1 MKADLLDG
9 KSIAKQVRREVEKE
23 VSNLRNEYGIK
34 PCLAVV
40 LVGNDPASQVYV
52 HNKQKAAIEVGMM
65 ARDIKIPASITQ
77 NEQESIVAD
86 LGNDQHIHGLLIQL
100 PLPTAE
106 VVATATY
113 AAVAAVATTTLAT
126 PFFDQIKK
134 KLTKFLQG
142 KINKWKE
149 NRKKKKD
156 SLVS

>member
-1 MKADLLDG
+1 MSVHLGKIRVPTSPEPLPPMRIDFKPPTARIPSYKPMVIPPSDLEAPEG
-9 KSIAKQVRREVEKE
+9 VESEAKEEQPTAPSVQIPV
-23 VSNLRNEYGIK
+23 I
-34 PCLAVV
+34 
-40 LVGNDPASQVYV
+40 
-52 HNKQKAAIEVGMM
+52 
-65 ARDIKIPASITQ
+65 DIQ
-77 NEQESIVAD
+77 M
-86 LGNDQHIHGLLIQL
+86 

-149 NRKKKKD
+149 KRKKKD
-156 SLVS
+156 SSES

>member
-1 MKADLLDG
+1 MGQVNLGRIRVPTSPEPLPPMRIDFKPPTARIPSYTPMVIPPSDLEAPEG
-9 KSIAKQVRREVEKE
+9 VESEAKEEQPTAPSVQIPV
-23 VSNLRNEYGIK
+23 I
-34 PCLAVV
+34 
-40 LVGNDPASQVYV
+40 
-52 HNKQKAAIEVGMM
+52 
-65 ARDIKIPASITQ
+65 DIQ
-77 NEQESIVAD
+77 M
-86 LGNDQHIHGLLIQL
+86 

-149 NRKKKKD
+149 KRKKKD
-156 SLVS
+156 SSES